1 MTMSVRSRLV
11 AVTAAGTGLA
21 AGLLL
26 GVTGLASAAP
36 TSGSTTTAASGG
48 PAQHAGKHG
57 GKGHREG
64 REHHRAGALVT
75 AVNGNTLTLDTPRG
89 VQTVTLAAAT
99 RYQHGAA
106 ADALADVHAGEIVQ
120 VALVD
125 PTATSPVAKTVRIE
139 LAHEAGYVQSANGST
154 VTIIDGNG
162 FTRAVQENPT
172 TSYRTN
178 GATGS
183 PSDVT
188 VGRYIRVQ
196 GNVDANGATLDASK
210 IAVGM
215 GKRPARIPAGGGSA
229 HSGTA
234 GSSSAPSTNG

>member
-21 AGLLL
+21 AGLAL

-48 PAQHAGKHG
+48 LAQHAGKHD
-57 GKGHREG
+57 GKGHRQG

-89 VQTVTLAAAT
+89 GQTVTVTAAT

-106 ADALADVHAGEIVQ
+106 AAALADVHAGETGR

-125 PTATSPVAKTVRIE
+125 PAATSPVATTVRSE
-139 LAHEAGYVQSANGST
+139 LAHEAGYVHSANGST

-162 FTRAVQENPT
+162 FTRTVQENPT

-188 VGRYIRVQ
+188 VGRFIRVQ
-196 GNVDANGATLDASK
+196 GNVEANGTTLNASK

-215 GKRPARIPAGGGSA
+215 GKRPARTPAGGGSA
-229 HSGTA
+229 PSGTA
-234 GSSSAPSTNG
+234 GSPSAPSTNG

>member
-139 LAHEAGYVQSANGST
+139 LAHEAGYVHSANGST

-188 VGRYIRVQ
+188 VGRFIRVQ
-196 GNVDANGATLDASK
+196 GNVDANGATLNASK

-215 GKRPARIPAGGGSA
+215 GKRPARTPGGGSA
-229 HSGTA
+229 PSGTA
-234 GSSSAPSTNG
+234 SSSSAPSTNG

>member
-21 AGLLL
+21 AGLAL

-36 TSGSTTTAASGG
+36 SSGSTTTAASSGT
-48 PAQHAGKHG
+48 AQHAGKHG

-64 REHHRAGALVT
+64 REHRAGALVT
-75 AVNGNTLTLDTPRG
+75 AVHGNTLMLDTPRG
-89 VQTVTLAAAT
+89 VQTVSVTAAT

-106 ADALADVHAGEIVQ
+106 AAALADVHAGEIVR

-125 PTATSPVAKTVRIE
+125 PAATSAVAKTVRIE
-139 LAHEAGYVQSANGST
+139 LAHEAGYVHSANGST

-162 FTRAVQENPT
+162 FTRTVQENPA

-183 PSDVT
+183 PLDVT
-188 VGRYIRVQ
+188 VGRFIRVQ

-215 GKRPARIPAGGGSA
+215 GKRPARTPVGRGSA
-229 HSGTA
+229 PSAAA
-234 GSSSAPSTNG
+234 GSSTNG